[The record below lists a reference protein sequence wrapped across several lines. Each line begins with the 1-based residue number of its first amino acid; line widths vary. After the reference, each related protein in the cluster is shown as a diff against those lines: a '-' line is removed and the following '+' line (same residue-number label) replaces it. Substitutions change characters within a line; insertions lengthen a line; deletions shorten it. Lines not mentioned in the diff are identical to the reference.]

1 MKGRKYYVTVKAING
16 AGLESEPMTSN
27 GIVVGKTEFV
37 FAKNDS
43 GSFFFDTVNV
53 NSNET
58 KEKDSGIGN
67 TFGTLE
73 VPVGA
78 VEDEVKFQV
87 YSLGEKEMK
96 NGTDDNTAVVDP
108 EVVKPPK
115 VGGCNLNSG
124 RDTIPRI

>member
-37 FAKNDS
+37 FGKNDS

-58 KEKDSGIGN
+58 KEDDSGIGN
-67 TFGTLE
+67 TFGTLD

-78 VEDEVKFQV
+78 VEGEVKFQV
-87 YSLGEKEMK
+87 YSLDGKEMK
-96 NGTDDNTAVVDP
+96 DGMVDNTTVVDP
-108 EVVKPPK
+108 EIVKPPK
-115 VGGCNLNSG
+115 VGRYKMNITVS
-124 RDTIPRI
+124 P